1 MADNYIQLSTQVECE
16 TEEQATWLAEELGFR
31 PSCGVEI
38 QKDNKTVWLYGDSD
52 QSVDLQRMVEV
63 LCEFQ
68 TRFKLKTPI
77 AFSWADLGD
86 RRGTILLTVYPRL
99 NEFGGGAVVVKDG
112 KDYWVELQSWA
123 KKKIEE
129 LSL

>member
-1 MADNYIQLSTQVECE
+1 MAYNYIQLSTQVECE

-68 TRFKLKTPI
+68 THFKLKTPVS
-77 AFSWADLGD
+77 FSWANTCSKL
-86 RRGTILLTVYPRL
+86 RL
-99 NEFGGGAVVVKDG
+99 DEFSGGAVVVKDG
-112 KDYWVELQSWA
+112 KSYWVDAQCWAQKKLKELEA
-123 KKKIEE
+123 E
-129 LSL
+129 

>member
-38 QKDNKTVWLYGDSD
+38 QKDNKTVWLYGEE
-52 QSVDLQRMVEV
+52 SVDLDQMVKV

-68 TRFKLKTPI
+68 THFKLKTPVS
-77 AFSWADLGD
+77 FSWANTCSKL
-86 RRGTILLTVYPRL
+86 RL
-99 NEFGGGAVVVKDG
+99 DEFSGGAVVVKDG
-112 KDYWVELQSWA
+112 KSYWVDAQCWAQKKLKELEA
-123 KKKIEE
+123 E
-129 LSL
+129 